1 MKTKIKLIAF
11 LFLANTLIV
20 GSQAIAQD
28 LNNSIKNK
36 TTISIETDPSTFA
49 FAGYAFHFRIKPK
62 NSQHL
67 LIGAGSYGMDMP
79 DFIVN
84 MNSDNKDKGWNVRIN
99 DAYSLFAEYYFEEAN
114 KRWFVGLQAGVQN
127 FKNTNDS
134 ILNAESKYTNL
145 LIMPSIG
152 YNWQPFNFPFYIK
165 P

>member
-1 MKTKIKLIAF
+1 
-11 LFLANTLIV
+11 
-20 GSQAIAQD
+20 
-28 LNNSIKNK
+28 
-36 TTISIETDPSTFA
+36 
-49 FAGYAFHFRIKPK
+49 
-62 NSQHL
+62 
-67 LIGAGSYGMDMP
+67 MP

-134 ILNAESKYTNL
+134 ILNAESKYSNL

-165 P
+165 PWLGLGYTAKISGSNSINNLTYKISPLTPFVTLHIGYTFGK